1 MESAPCHFHTDR
13 ISTMPQTD
21 EVSLNERQQYWLKH
35 LRACDAAGQT
45 SIDYARANGI
55 NVKSLYSARKA
66 LAEKDTFP
74 PRKVICFQKVQ
85 ASVGQSH
92 SDSPWRI
99 QLPNGVVVA
108 FGGELDASAL
118 SLVLSTAASL
128 S

>member
-1 MESAPCHFHTDR
+1 
-13 ISTMPQTD
+13 MPQTD
-21 EVSLNERQQYWLKH
+21 KTSLTERQQYWLKH
-35 LRACDAAGQT
+35 IRACDAAKQT

-66 LAEKDTFP
+66 LAEKGTLP
-74 PRKVICFQKVQ
+74 PRKAISFQKVQ
-85 ASVGQSH
+85 TPGGQPH
-92 SDSPWRI
+92 PDNPWHI

-108 FGGELDASAL
+108 FGGEFDASTL